1 MTLKKFLAVILC
13 VAAVLSVMTVMAV
26 TTQASRIET
35 AEDAPF
41 PSTEPPTT
49 PSTEPGT
56 TRNVLEWG
64 QDAWETIKGIYNK
77 GFDIVT
83 KILLGAFNFLI
94 WITGGLSF
102 MRPK

>member
-1 MTLKKFLAVILC
+1 MNLKKILAVILC

-26 TTQASRIET
+26 ATQAARVET
-35 AEDAPF
+35 ANDAPF
-41 PSTEPPTT
+41 PSTEPSTN
-49 PSTEPGT
+49 PSTEPSSKKDP
-56 TRNVLEWG
+56 VEWV
-64 QDAWETIKGIYNK
+64 QDTWATLKGIYDK

>member
-1 MTLKKFLAVILC
+1 MVLKKFLAVILC

-26 TTQASRIET
+26 STQAARVSV

-41 PSTEPPTT
+41 PSTEPSTN

-56 TRNVLEWG
+56 TKDPIEWV
-64 QDAWETIKGIYNK
+64 QDTWATLKGIYDK
-77 GFDIVT
+77 GFNIVT

>member
-1 MTLKKFLAVILC
+1 MSLKKFLAVILC
-13 VAAVLSVMTVMAV
+13 IAAVLSVMTVMAV
-26 TTQASRIET
+26 TTQASRIE
-35 AEDAPF
+35 AADDAPF
-41 PSTEPPTT
+41 PSTEPSTT
-49 PSTEPGT
+49 PSTDPT
-56 TRNVLEWG
+56 STRNVIEWG
-64 QDAWETIKGIYNK
+64 QDAWETVKNIYNK